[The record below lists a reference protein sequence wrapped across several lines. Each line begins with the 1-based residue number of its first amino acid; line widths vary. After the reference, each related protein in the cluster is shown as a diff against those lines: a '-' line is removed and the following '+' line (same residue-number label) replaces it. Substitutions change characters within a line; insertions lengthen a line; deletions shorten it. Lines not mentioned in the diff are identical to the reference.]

1 MNILKMLNEIKIDPT
16 RKAGFDTQ
24 RGDFLIIYEKELE
37 TIKQCITFLIKSCE
51 ACFFT
56 VNEQEITFPDIL
68 KLASAMLIV
77 KRKNVDCLLITLTQT
92 VREYNVMK
100 GEKENRLTKKEY
112 NFLKR
117 AVL

>member
-1 MNILKMLNEIKIDPT
+1 MNILKMLNEIKIDPA
-16 RKAGFDTQ
+16 RQAGFDTQ
-24 RGDFLIIYEKELE
+24 KGDYIIIYQSELE
-37 TIKQCITFLIKSCE
+37 TITQYITFLIKSCE

-92 VREYNVMK
+92 VREYNDMK